1 MAQLGLEVSLNGKVL
16 GRCSVCTARM
26 IQVRDHNRVRSNTP
40 EEEIKCA
47 IALVCWA
54 HEDDSLMM
62 KDYSEFTVKGVAV

>member
-1 MAQLGLEVSLNGKVL
+1 MQAGLEVSLNGTVL

-26 IQVRDHNRVRSNTP
+26 IQVNDGNKVRSNTP

-54 HEDDSLMM
+54 REDDLLMSH
-62 KDYSEFTVKGVAV
+62 DWDEFTVKGVAV